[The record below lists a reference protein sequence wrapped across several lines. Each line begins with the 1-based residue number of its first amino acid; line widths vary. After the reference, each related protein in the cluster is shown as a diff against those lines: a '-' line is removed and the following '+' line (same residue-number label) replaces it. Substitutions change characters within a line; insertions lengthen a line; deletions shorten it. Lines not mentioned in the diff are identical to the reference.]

1 MYLLID
7 ILTKR
12 RIKYEVVGR
21 TVLFGDHRV
30 DFLFYEN
37 KWLVDGVLVS
47 TIDDVIRMVI
57 P

>member
-37 KWLVDGVLVS
+37 KWLVDGVLVN
-47 TIDDVIRMVI
+47 TIDDVIRMAI